1 MLFFLFKTGTILLY
15 KLIIYNIM
23 EKTLMIL
30 NRKETKNNTNSTT
43 DKQSL
48 MLRMVTSYSIFLL
61 VILILFLYLYQST
74 FRNVQQQYDFQQE
87 STMVSNVELFEKDLK
102 IMDIYCRQLLQ
113 NNTFRK
119 LIAFHDPD
127 DKSFMDMGIALAT
140 TLSTDVYPEALLP
153 IEEVY
158 CYLPNTD
165 YILSPNYFI
174 SAERYYSWMKR
185 YANPEYTNW
194 LKALSEESNY
204 YQFLP
209 MDNVAPNFS
218 KNYYMYMVNMD
229 DLYYMDANAVVC
241 FVLEKE
247 ELASL
252 FTTLS
257 SDNFDTDF
265 IVAVNEDNVPFM
277 SLLSNP
283 DFSVDKIMNLHYTN
297 NFSHNHGS
305 LTIGKYTSQLTGY
318 TYYYSF
324 PAFSSASSTITKHVL
339 YITCFVIAFLLG
351 ISLIIRFSRR
361 NVAPI
366 IELGQELNEAV
377 EAQNHLQEVVDS
389 QRPIICN
396 SYVRQLLTGLIASE
410 EEASYI
416 KEYLNLVG
424 EPLYYN
430 CLYIV
435 AYNNAGDSSENA
447 QQIRSS
453 DDFNHVITN
462 ALQNYLGSP
471 LYYFNPADRTYAL
484 LLACTKEDEANLI
497 IKTNETIVQL
507 HNYLLDTYGIWL
519 FAGIGRNTDSLT
531 NVWESYQQAVESISY
546 TSKNYFFFPYEFIKK
561 DSNAFYYPPE
571 LSTKLIHFITTG
583 NTSQVLEL
591 FNLIHQENIE
601 ERSLPI
607 NLLKFLLS
615 DIRNT
620 LLKARFA
627 LPSGI
632 SAEVTAQLDEQ
643 FNEHATFK
651 LCEDIALTLCKL
663 FAVESEDTN
672 LVTAIEKYIEKN
684 FMDPSMGLN
693 KISDE
698 FQISESY
705 FSHMFKEKTGVNFST
720 YLENIRMSE
729 AARMIKETDISLNE
743 LYISVGYNNANTFR
757 RAFKKIYGVTP
768 SSMRENKADK

>member
-1 MLFFLFKTGTILLY
+1 
-15 KLIIYNIM
+15 M

-30 NRKETKNNTNSTT
+30 NTKTTKNNADSTT
-43 DKQSL
+43 EKQSL

-74 FRNVQQQYDFQQE
+74 FKNVETQYNFQEQ
-87 STMVSNVELFEKDLK
+87 STLISNVELFEKDLK
-102 IMDIYCRQLLQ
+102 IMNVYCRQLLQ
-113 NNTFRK
+113 NNNFRK
-119 LIAFHDPD
+119 LLSYHDPQSAD
-127 DKSFMDMGIALAT
+127 FLDMGNALAT

-158 CYLPNTD
+158 CYLPNTE
-165 YILSPNYFI
+165 YILSPTYFI
-174 SAERYYSWMKR
+174 SEDRYYKWMKR
-185 YANPEYTNW
+185 YADAEHDNW
-194 LKALSEESNY
+194 LKALTDSSNY
-204 YQFLP
+204 YHFIP
-209 MDNVAPNFS
+209 MDDIAPNFS
-218 KNYYMYMVNMD
+218 KNYYMYMINMN
-229 DLYYMDANAVVC
+229 DLYYMEADAVVC

-247 ELASL
+247 ELSSL
-252 FTTLS
+252 FSSGSSKESLYNFLIASNEQNESFLKLCGDYDVTFSDVNTLS
-257 SDNFDTDF
+257 
-265 IVAVNEDNVPFM
+265 
-277 SLLSNP
+277 
-283 DFSVDKIMNLHYTN
+283 YTN
-297 NFSHNHGS
+297 GFAHYNLNGQVATVGS
-305 LTIGKYTSQLTGY
+305 YTSELTGY

-324 PAFSSASSTITKHVL
+324 PTFNSSAGVFGKQML
-339 YITCFVIAFLLG
+339 YISCFIIAFLLG
-351 ISLIIRFSRR
+351 IALIVRFSKR

-396 SYVRQLLTGLIASE
+396 TYVRQLLTGLVAST

-416 KEYLNLVG
+416 KEYLNLIG
-424 EPLYYN
+424 ESLCYN
-430 CLYIV
+430 GLYIV
-435 AYNNAGDSSENA
+435 AYNNAGDSGEST
-447 QQIRSS
+447 QPIRSAE
-453 DDFNHVITN
+453 DFNQIIME
-462 ALQNYLGSP
+462 ALQNYFGMP
-471 LYYFNPADRTYAL
+471 LYCFSPSDRTYAL
-484 LLACTKEDEANLI
+484 LLACSKEDEANLI
-497 IKTNETIVQL
+497 IKANETIVQL

-519 FAGIGRNTDSLT
+519 FAGIGKNTDSLT
-531 NVWESYQQAVESISY
+531 NVWESYQQAIESINY

-627 LPSGI
+627 LPSGV
-632 SAEVTAQLDEQ
+632 SAEITSQLDEQ
-643 FNEHATFK
+643 FNQHVTFK

-663 FAVESEDTN
+663 FTVESDDTS

-684 FMDPSMGLN
+684 YMDPSMGLN

-768 SSMRENKADK
+768 SNMRENKN

>member
-1 MLFFLFKTGTILLY
+1 
-15 KLIIYNIM
+15 
-23 EKTLMIL
+23 MIL
-30 NRKETKNNTNSTT
+30 NKKKTPNNTNSTT
-43 DKQSL
+43 DRQSL

-127 DKSFMDMGIALAT
+127 DKGFMDMGIALAT

-185 YANPEYTNW
+185 YADPEYDNW
-194 LKALSEESNY
+194 LKALSDESNY

-218 KNYYMYMVNMD
+218 KNYYMYMVNID
-229 DLYYMDANAVVC
+229 DLYYMDVNAVIC

-265 IVAVNEDNVPFM
+265 IVAANEDNVPFM

-283 DFSVDKIMNLHYTN
+283 DFSVDKIINLHYTN

-324 PAFSSASSTITKHVL
+324 PAFSSTSGTIAKQVL

-447 QQIRSS
+447 QQIRFS

-768 SSMRENKADK
+768 SSMRENKTDK

>member
-1 MLFFLFKTGTILLY
+1 
-15 KLIIYNIM
+15 
-23 EKTLMIL
+23 MIL
-30 NRKETKNNTNSTT
+30 NTKTTKNNADSTT
-43 DKQSL
+43 EKQSL

-74 FRNVQQQYDFQQE
+74 FKNVETQYNFQEQ
-87 STMVSNVELFEKDLK
+87 STLVSNVELFEKDLN
-102 IMDIYCRQLLQ
+102 IMNVYCRQLLQ
-113 NNTFRK
+113 NNNFRK
-119 LIAFHDPD
+119 LLSFHDPQSAD
-127 DKSFMDMGIALAT
+127 FLDMGNALAT
-140 TLSTDVYPEALLP
+140 ILSTDVYPEALLP

-158 CYLPNTD
+158 CYLPNTG
-165 YILSPNYFI
+165 YILSPTYFI
-174 SAERYYSWMKR
+174 SEDRYYKWMKR
-185 YANPEYTNW
+185 YADSEHDNW
-194 LKALSEESNY
+194 LKALTNSSNY
-204 YQFLP
+204 YHFIP
-209 MDNVAPNFS
+209 MDNIAPNFS
-218 KNYYMYMVNMD
+218 KNYYMYMINMN
-229 DLYYMDANAVVC
+229 DLYYMEADAVVC

-247 ELASL
+247 ELSSL
-252 FTTLS
+252 FSSGSSKESLYNFLIASNEQNEPFLELCGGYDVSFSDVNTLS
-257 SDNFDTDF
+257 FTNGF
-265 IVAVNEDNVPFM
+265 AHY
-277 SLLSNP
+277 
-283 DFSVDKIMNLHYTN
+283 NLNGQAATV
-297 NFSHNHGS
+297 GS
-305 LTIGKYTSQLTGY
+305 YTSELTGY

-324 PAFSSASSTITKHVL
+324 PTFNSSAGVFGKQML
-339 YITCFVIAFLLG
+339 YISCFIIAFLLG
-351 ISLIIRFSRR
+351 IALIVRFSKR

-377 EAQNHLQEVVDS
+377 EAQNHLQEVVDN

-396 SYVRQLLTGLIASE
+396 TYVRQLLTGLVAST

-416 KEYLNLVG
+416 KEYLNLIG
-424 EPLYYN
+424 ESLCYN
-430 CLYIV
+430 GLYIV
-435 AYNNAGDSSENA
+435 AYNNAGDSVEST
-447 QQIRSS
+447 QPIRSAE
-453 DDFNHVITN
+453 DFNQIIME
-462 ALQNYLGSP
+462 ALQNYFGMP
-471 LYYFNPADRTYAL
+471 LYCFSPSDHTYAL
-484 LLACTKEDEANLI
+484 LLACSKEDEANLI
-497 IKTNETIVQL
+497 IKANETIVQL

-519 FAGIGRNTDSLT
+519 FAGIGKNTDSLT
-531 NVWESYQQAVESISY
+531 NVWESYQQAIESINY

-627 LPSGI
+627 LPSGV
-632 SAEVTAQLDEQ
+632 SAEITSQLDEQ
-643 FNEHATFK
+643 FNQHVTFK

-663 FAVESEDTN
+663 FTVESDDTS

-684 FMDPSMGLN
+684 YMDPSIGLN

-768 SSMRENKADK
+768 SNMRENKN

>member
-1 MLFFLFKTGTILLY
+1 
-15 KLIIYNIM
+15 
-23 EKTLMIL
+23 MIL
-30 NRKETKNNTNSTT
+30 NRKKTQNNTNSTT
-43 DKQSL
+43 DRQSL

-87 STMVSNVELFEKDLK
+87 STMVSNVELFEKDLR
-102 IMDIYCRQLLQ
+102 IMDVYCRQLLQ
-113 NNTFRK
+113 NTFFRK
-119 LIAFHDPD
+119 LIAFHDSD
-127 DKSFMDMGIALAT
+127 NEDFMDMGNALAT

-158 CYLPNTD
+158 CYLPNTG
-165 YILSPNYFI
+165 YVLSPNYFI

-185 YANPEYTNW
+185 YADTEYDNW
-194 LKALSEESNY
+194 LKALSDESNY

-209 MDNVAPNFS
+209 MDNIAPNFS
-218 KNYYMYMVNMD
+218 KNYYMYIVNID

-247 ELASL
+247 ELSSL

-265 IVAVNEDNVPFM
+265 IVAVNEDNAPFM

-283 DFSVDKIMNLHYTN
+283 DFSMDRILNLHYTD
-297 NFSHNHGS
+297 NFSHVRGA
-305 LTIGKYTSQLTGY
+305 LTIGRYTSQLTGY

-324 PAFSSASSTITKHVL
+324 PAFSSTSGTITKQVL
-339 YITCFVIAFLLG
+339 YIICFVIAFLLG

-377 EAQNHLQEVVDS
+377 EAQNHLLEAVNS
-389 QRPIICN
+389 QRPIICK
-396 SYVRQLLTGLIASE
+396 SYVRKLLTGLTSSE

-416 KEYLNLVG
+416 KEYLNLIG
-424 EPLYYN
+424 DPLYYN

-435 AYNNAGDSSENA
+435 AYNNAGDSGENT

-453 DDFNHVITN
+453 DDFNQVITN
-462 ALQNYLGSP
+462 ALQNFLGSP
-471 LYYFNPADRTYAL
+471 LYYFNPDSRTYAL
-484 LLACTKEDEANLI
+484 LLACTKEDESNLI

-627 LPSGI
+627 LPNGI
-632 SAEVTAQLDEQ
+632 SADVTSNLDKQ

>member
-1 MLFFLFKTGTILLY
+1 
-15 KLIIYNIM
+15 M

-30 NRKETKNNTNSTT
+30 NTKTTKNNADSTT
-43 DKQSL
+43 EKQSL

-74 FRNVQQQYDFQQE
+74 FKNVETQYNFQEQ
-87 STMVSNVELFEKDLK
+87 STLISNVELFEKDLK
-102 IMDIYCRQLLQ
+102 IMNVYCRQLLQ
-113 NNTFRK
+113 HNNFRK
-119 LIAFHDPD
+119 LLSYHDPQSAD
-127 DKSFMDMGIALAT
+127 FLDMGNALAT

-158 CYLPNTD
+158 CYLPNTE
-165 YILSPNYFI
+165 YILSPTYFI
-174 SAERYYSWMKR
+174 SEDRYYKWMKR
-185 YANPEYTNW
+185 YADAEHDNW
-194 LKALSEESNY
+194 LKALTDSSNY
-204 YQFLP
+204 YHFIP
-209 MDNVAPNFS
+209 MDDIAPNFS
-218 KNYYMYMVNMD
+218 KNYYMYMINMN
-229 DLYYMDANAVVC
+229 DLYYMEADAVVC

-247 ELASL
+247 ELSSL
-252 FTTLS
+252 FSSGSSKESLYNFLIASNEQNEPFLELCGGYDVSFSDVNTLS
-257 SDNFDTDF
+257 
-265 IVAVNEDNVPFM
+265 
-277 SLLSNP
+277 
-283 DFSVDKIMNLHYTN
+283 YTN
-297 NFSHNHGS
+297 GFAHYNLNGQAATVGS
-305 LTIGKYTSQLTGY
+305 YTSELTGY

-324 PAFSSASSTITKHVL
+324 PTFNSSAGVFGKQML
-339 YITCFVIAFLLG
+339 YISCFIIAFLLG
-351 ISLIIRFSRR
+351 IALIVRFSKR

-396 SYVRQLLTGLIASE
+396 TYVRQLLTGLVAST

-416 KEYLNLVG
+416 KEYLNLIG
-424 EPLYYN
+424 ESLCYN
-430 CLYIV
+430 GLYIV
-435 AYNNAGDSSENA
+435 AYNNAGDSGEST
-447 QQIRSS
+447 QPIRSAE
-453 DDFNHVITN
+453 DFNQIIME
-462 ALQNYLGSP
+462 ALQNYFGMP
-471 LYYFNPADRTYAL
+471 LYCFSPSDRTYAL
-484 LLACTKEDEANLI
+484 LLACSKEDEANLI
-497 IKTNETIVQL
+497 IKANETIVQL

-519 FAGIGRNTDSLT
+519 FAGIGKNTDSLT
-531 NVWESYQQAVESISY
+531 NVWESYQQAIESINY

-627 LPSGI
+627 LPSGV
-632 SAEVTAQLDEQ
+632 SAEITSQLDEQ
-643 FNEHATFK
+643 FNQHVTFK

-663 FAVESEDTN
+663 FTVESDDTS

-684 FMDPSMGLN
+684 YMDPSMGLN

-768 SSMRENKADK
+768 SNMRENKN

>member
-1 MLFFLFKTGTILLY
+1 
-15 KLIIYNIM
+15 M

-30 NRKETKNNTNSTT
+30 NTKTTKNNADSTT
-43 DKQSL
+43 EKQSL

-74 FRNVQQQYDFQQE
+74 FKNVETQYNFQEQ
-87 STMVSNVELFEKDLK
+87 STLVSNVELFEKDLK
-102 IMDIYCRQLLQ
+102 IMNVYCRQLLQ
-113 NNTFRK
+113 NNNFRK
-119 LIAFHDPD
+119 LLSYHDPQSAD
-127 DKSFMDMGIALAT
+127 FLDMGNALAT

-158 CYLPNTD
+158 CYLPNTE
-165 YILSPNYFI
+165 YILSPTYFI
-174 SAERYYSWMKR
+174 SEDRYYKWMKR
-185 YANPEYTNW
+185 YADAEHDNW
-194 LKALSEESNY
+194 LKALTDSSNY
-204 YQFLP
+204 YHFIP
-209 MDNVAPNFS
+209 MDDIAPNFS
-218 KNYYMYMVNMD
+218 KNYYMYMINMN
-229 DLYYMDANAVVC
+229 DLYYMEADAVVC

-247 ELASL
+247 ELSSL
-252 FTTLS
+252 FSSGSSKESLYNFLIASNEQNEPFLELCGGYDVSFSDVNTLS
-257 SDNFDTDF
+257 FTNGF
-265 IVAVNEDNVPFM
+265 AHY
-277 SLLSNP
+277 
-283 DFSVDKIMNLHYTN
+283 NLNGQAATV
-297 NFSHNHGS
+297 GS
-305 LTIGKYTSQLTGY
+305 YTSELTGY

-324 PAFSSASSTITKHVL
+324 PTFNSSAGVFGKQML
-339 YITCFVIAFLLG
+339 YISCFIIAFLLG
-351 ISLIIRFSRR
+351 IALIVWFSKR

-377 EAQNHLQEVVDS
+377 EAQNHLQEVVDN

-396 SYVRQLLTGLIASE
+396 TYVRQLLTGLVAST

-416 KEYLNLVG
+416 KEYLNLIG
-424 EPLYYN
+424 ESLCYN
-430 CLYIV
+430 GLYIV
-435 AYNNAGDSSENA
+435 AYNNAGDSGEST
-447 QQIRSS
+447 QPIRSAE
-453 DDFNHVITN
+453 DFNQIIMES
-462 ALQNYLGSP
+462 LQNYFGMP
-471 LYYFNPADRTYAL
+471 LYCFSPSDHTYAL
-484 LLACTKEDEANLI
+484 LLACSKEDEANLI
-497 IKTNETIVQL
+497 IKANETIVQL

-519 FAGIGRNTDSLT
+519 FAGIGKNTDSLT
-531 NVWESYQQAVESISY
+531 NVWESYQQAIESINY

-627 LPSGI
+627 LPSGV
-632 SAEVTAQLDEQ
+632 SAEITSQLDEQ
-643 FNEHATFK
+643 FNQHVTFK

-663 FAVESEDTN
+663 FTVESDDTS

-684 FMDPSMGLN
+684 YMDPSIGLN

-768 SSMRENKADK
+768 SNMRENKN

>member
-1 MLFFLFKTGTILLY
+1 
-15 KLIIYNIM
+15 
-23 EKTLMIL
+23 MIL
-30 NRKETKNNTNSTT
+30 NRKKTQNNTNSTT
-43 DKQSL
+43 DRQSL

-74 FRNVQQQYDFQQE
+74 FRNVQQQYDFQQQ
-87 STMVSNVELFEKDLK
+87 STMVSNVELFEKDLR
-102 IMDIYCRQLLQ
+102 IMDVYCRQLLQ
-113 NNTFRK
+113 NTFFRK
-119 LIAFHDPD
+119 LIAFHDSD
-127 DKSFMDMGIALAT
+127 NEDFMDMGNALAT

-158 CYLPNTD
+158 CYLPNTG
-165 YILSPNYFI
+165 YVLSPNYFI

-185 YANPEYTNW
+185 YANSEYENW
-194 LKALSEESNY
+194 LKALSDESNY

-209 MDNVAPNFS
+209 MDNIAPNFS
-218 KNYYMYMVNMD
+218 KNYYMYIVNID

-247 ELASL
+247 ELSSL

-265 IVAVNEDNVPFM
+265 IVAVNEDNAPFM

-283 DFSVDKIMNLHYTN
+283 DFSMDRILNLHYTD
-297 NFSHNHGS
+297 NFSHVRGA
-305 LTIGKYTSQLTGY
+305 LTIGRYTSQLTGY

-324 PAFSSASSTITKHVL
+324 PAFSSTSGAITKQVL
-339 YITCFVIAFLLG
+339 YIMCFVIAFLLG

-377 EAQNHLQEVVDS
+377 EAQNHLLEAVNS
-389 QRPIICN
+389 QRPIICK
-396 SYVRQLLTGLIASE
+396 SYVRKLLTGLTSSE

-416 KEYLNLVG
+416 KEYLNLIG
-424 EPLYYN
+424 DPLYYN

-435 AYNNAGDSSENA
+435 AYNNAGDSGENT

-453 DDFNHVITN
+453 DDFNQVITN
-462 ALQNYLGSP
+462 ALQNFLGSP
-471 LYYFNPADRTYAL
+471 LYYFNPDSRTYAL
-484 LLACTKEDEANLI
+484 LLACTKEDESNLI

-591 FNLIHQENIE
+591 FNLLHQENIE

-627 LPSGI
+627 LPNGI
-632 SAEVTAQLDEQ
+632 SADVTSNLDKQ

-672 LVTAIEKYIEKN
+672 LITAIEKYIEKN

>member
-1 MLFFLFKTGTILLY
+1 
-15 KLIIYNIM
+15 
-23 EKTLMIL
+23 MIL
-30 NRKETKNNTNSTT
+30 NRKKTQNNTNSTT
-43 DKQSL
+43 ERQSL

-87 STMVSNVELFEKDLK
+87 STMVSNVELFEKDLR
-102 IMDIYCRQLLQ
+102 IMDVYCRQLLQ
-113 NNTFRK
+113 NTFFRK
-119 LIAFHDPD
+119 LIAFHDSD
-127 DKSFMDMGIALAT
+127 NEDFMDMGNALAT

-158 CYLPNTD
+158 CYLPNTG
-165 YILSPNYFI
+165 YVLSPNYFI

-185 YANPEYTNW
+185 YADTEYDNW
-194 LKALSEESNY
+194 LKALSDESNY

-209 MDNVAPNFS
+209 MDIIAPNFS
-218 KNYYMYMVNMD
+218 KNYYMYIVNID

-247 ELASL
+247 ELSSL

-265 IVAVNEDNVPFM
+265 IVAVNEDNAPFM

-283 DFSVDKIMNLHYTN
+283 DFSMDRILNLHYTD
-297 NFSHNHGS
+297 NFSHVRGA
-305 LTIGKYTSQLTGY
+305 LTIGRYTSQLTGY

-324 PAFSSASSTITKHVL
+324 PAFSSTSGTITKQVL
-339 YITCFVIAFLLG
+339 YIICFVIAFLLG

-377 EAQNHLQEVVDS
+377 EAQNHLLEAVNS
-389 QRPIICN
+389 QRPIICK
-396 SYVRQLLTGLIASE
+396 SYVRKLLTGLTSSE

-416 KEYLNLVG
+416 KEYLNLIG
-424 EPLYYN
+424 DPLYYN

-435 AYNNAGDSSENA
+435 AYNNAGDSGENT

-453 DDFNHVITN
+453 DDFNQVITN
-462 ALQNYLGSP
+462 ALQNFLGSP
-471 LYYFNPADRTYAL
+471 LYYFNPDSRTYAL
-484 LLACTKEDEANLI
+484 LLACTKEDESNLI

-627 LPSGI
+627 LPNGI
-632 SAEVTAQLDEQ
+632 SADVTSNLDKQ

>member
-1 MLFFLFKTGTILLY
+1 
-15 KLIIYNIM
+15 M

-185 YANPEYTNW
+185 YADTEYDNW
-194 LKALSEESNY
+194 LKALSDESNY

-324 PAFSSASSTITKHVL
+324 PAFSSTSSTITKQVL

>member
-1 MLFFLFKTGTILLY
+1 
-15 KLIIYNIM
+15 
-23 EKTLMIL
+23 MIL
-30 NRKETKNNTNSTT
+30 NTKTTKNNADSTT
-43 DKQSL
+43 EKQSL

-74 FRNVQQQYDFQQE
+74 FKNVETQYNFQEQ
-87 STMVSNVELFEKDLK
+87 STLISNVELFEKDLK
-102 IMDIYCRQLLQ
+102 IMNVYCRQLLQ
-113 NNTFRK
+113 NNNFRK
-119 LIAFHDPD
+119 LLSYHDPQSAD
-127 DKSFMDMGIALAT
+127 FLDMGNALAT

-158 CYLPNTD
+158 CYLPNTE
-165 YILSPNYFI
+165 YILSPTYFI
-174 SAERYYSWMKR
+174 SEDRYYKWMKR
-185 YANPEYTNW
+185 YADAEHDNW
-194 LKALSEESNY
+194 LKALTDSSNY
-204 YQFLP
+204 YHFIP
-209 MDNVAPNFS
+209 MDDIAPNFS
-218 KNYYMYMVNMD
+218 KNYYMYMINMN
-229 DLYYMDANAVVC
+229 DLYYMEADAVVC
-241 FVLEKE
+241 FILEKE
-247 ELASL
+247 ELSSL
-252 FTTLS
+252 FSSGSSKESLYHFLIASNEQNEAFLELCGDYDISFADVSALS
-257 SDNFDTDF
+257 
-265 IVAVNEDNVPFM
+265 
-277 SLLSNP
+277 
-283 DFSVDKIMNLHYTN
+283 YTN
-297 NFSHNHGS
+297 GFARYTLDGASV
-305 LTIGKYTSQLTGY
+305 TIGRYTSELTGY

-324 PAFSSASSTITKHVL
+324 PTFNSFSGVFGKQVL
-339 YITCFVIAFLLG
+339 YIACFAMAFLLG
-351 ISLIIRFSRR
+351 IALIIRFSRR

-396 SYVRQLLTGLIASE
+396 TYVRQLLTGLVASE

-416 KEYLNLVG
+416 KKYLNLVG
-424 EPLYYN
+424 ESLCYN
-430 CLYIV
+430 GLYIV
-435 AYNNAGDSSENA
+435 AYNNAGESGESP
-447 QQIRSS
+447 QPIRSTE
-453 DDFNHVITN
+453 DFNQIIME
-462 ALQNYLGSP
+462 ALQNYFGMP
-471 LYYFNPADRTYAL
+471 LYCFNPGDRTYAL
-484 LLACTKEDEANLI
+484 LLACSKEDEANLI
-497 IKTNETIVQL
+497 IKANETIVQL

-519 FAGIGRNTDSLT
+519 FAGIGKNTDSLT
-531 NVWESYQQAVESISY
+531 NVWESYQQAIESINY

-627 LPSGI
+627 LPGGI
-632 SAEVTAQLDEQ
+632 SAEVTSQLDEQ
-643 FNEHATFK
+643 FNQHVTFK

-663 FAVESEDTN
+663 FTVESDDTS

-684 FMDPSMGLN
+684 YMDPSMGLN

-768 SSMRENKADK
+768 SNMRENKN

>member
-1 MLFFLFKTGTILLY
+1 
-15 KLIIYNIM
+15 
-23 EKTLMIL
+23 MIL

-119 LIAFHDPD
+119 LIDFHDPD
-127 DKSFMDMGIALAT
+127 DKGFMDMGIALAT

-265 IVAVNEDNVPFM
+265 IVAVNENNVPFM

-324 PAFSSASSTITKHVL
+324 PAFSSTSSMITKQVL

-447 QQIRSS
+447 QQIRFS

>member
-1 MLFFLFKTGTILLY
+1 
-15 KLIIYNIM
+15 M

-30 NRKETKNNTNSTT
+30 NTKTTKNNADSTT
-43 DKQSL
+43 EKQSL

-74 FRNVQQQYDFQQE
+74 FKNVETQYNFQEQ
-87 STMVSNVELFEKDLK
+87 STLISNVELFEKDLK
-102 IMDIYCRQLLQ
+102 IMNVYCRQLLQ
-113 NNTFRK
+113 NNNFRK
-119 LIAFHDPD
+119 LLSYHDPQSAD
-127 DKSFMDMGIALAT
+127 FLDMGNALAT

-158 CYLPNTD
+158 CYLPNTE
-165 YILSPNYFI
+165 YILSPTYFI
-174 SAERYYSWMKR
+174 SEDRYYKWMKR
-185 YANPEYTNW
+185 YADAEHDNW
-194 LKALSEESNY
+194 LKALTDSSNY
-204 YQFLP
+204 YHFIP
-209 MDNVAPNFS
+209 MDDIAPNFS
-218 KNYYMYMVNMD
+218 KNYYMYMINMN
-229 DLYYMDANAVVC
+229 DLYYMEADAVVC

-247 ELASL
+247 ELSSL
-252 FTTLS
+252 FSSGSSKESLYNFLIASNEQNEPFLELCGDYDVTFSDVNTLS
-257 SDNFDTDF
+257 
-265 IVAVNEDNVPFM
+265 
-277 SLLSNP
+277 
-283 DFSVDKIMNLHYTN
+283 YTN
-297 NFSHNHGS
+297 GFAHYNLNGQAATVGS
-305 LTIGKYTSQLTGY
+305 YTSELTGY

-324 PAFSSASSTITKHVL
+324 PTFNSSAGVFGKQML
-339 YITCFVIAFLLG
+339 YISCFIIAFLLG
-351 ISLIIRFSRR
+351 IALIVRFSKR

-396 SYVRQLLTGLIASE
+396 TYVRQLLTGLVAST

-416 KEYLNLVG
+416 KEYLNLIG
-424 EPLYYN
+424 ESLCYN
-430 CLYIV
+430 GLYIV
-435 AYNNAGDSSENA
+435 AYNNAGDSGEST
-447 QQIRSS
+447 QPIRSAE
-453 DDFNHVITN
+453 DFNQIIME
-462 ALQNYLGSP
+462 ALQNYFGMP
-471 LYYFNPADRTYAL
+471 LYCFSPSDRTYAL
-484 LLACTKEDEANLI
+484 LLACSKEDEANLI
-497 IKTNETIVQL
+497 IKANETIVQL

-519 FAGIGRNTDSLT
+519 FAGIGKNTDSLT
-531 NVWESYQQAVESISY
+531 NVWESYQQAIESINY

-627 LPSGI
+627 LPSGV
-632 SAEVTAQLDEQ
+632 SAEITSQLDEQ
-643 FNEHATFK
+643 FNQHVTFK
-651 LCEDIALTLCKL
+651 LCEDIALTLCK
-663 FAVESEDTN
+663 FFTVESDDTS

-684 FMDPSMGLN
+684 YMDPSMGLN

-768 SSMRENKADK
+768 SNMRENKN

>member
-1 MLFFLFKTGTILLY
+1 
-15 KLIIYNIM
+15 
-23 EKTLMIL
+23 MIL
-30 NRKETKNNTNSTT
+30 NTKTTKNNADSTT
-43 DKQSL
+43 EKQSL

-74 FRNVQQQYDFQQE
+74 FKNVETQYNFQEQ
-87 STMVSNVELFEKDLK
+87 STLISNVELFEKDLK
-102 IMDIYCRQLLQ
+102 IMNVYCRQLLQ
-113 NNTFRK
+113 NNNFRK
-119 LIAFHDPD
+119 LLSYHDPQSAD
-127 DKSFMDMGIALAT
+127 FLDMGNALAT

-158 CYLPNTD
+158 CYLPNTE
-165 YILSPNYFI
+165 YILSPTYFI
-174 SAERYYSWMKR
+174 SEDRYYKWMKR
-185 YANPEYTNW
+185 YADAEHDNW
-194 LKALSEESNY
+194 LKALTDSSNY
-204 YQFLP
+204 YHFIP
-209 MDNVAPNFS
+209 MDDIAPNFS
-218 KNYYMYMVNMD
+218 KNYYMYMINMN
-229 DLYYMDANAVVC
+229 DLYYMEADAVVC

-247 ELASL
+247 ELSSL
-252 FTTLS
+252 FSSGSSKESLYNFLIASNEQNESFLKLCGDYDVTFSDVNTLS
-257 SDNFDTDF
+257 
-265 IVAVNEDNVPFM
+265 
-277 SLLSNP
+277 
-283 DFSVDKIMNLHYTN
+283 YTN
-297 NFSHNHGS
+297 GFAHYNLNGQAATVGS
-305 LTIGKYTSQLTGY
+305 YTSELTGY

-324 PAFSSASSTITKHVL
+324 PTFNSSAGVFGKQML
-339 YITCFVIAFLLG
+339 YISCFIIAFLLG
-351 ISLIIRFSRR
+351 IALIVRFSKR

-396 SYVRQLLTGLIASE
+396 TYVRQLLTGLVAST

-416 KEYLNLVG
+416 KEYLNLIG
-424 EPLYYN
+424 ESLCYN
-430 CLYIV
+430 GLYIV
-435 AYNNAGDSSENA
+435 AYNNAGDSGEST
-447 QQIRSS
+447 QPIRSAE
-453 DDFNHVITN
+453 DFNQIIME
-462 ALQNYLGSP
+462 ALQNYFGMP
-471 LYYFNPADRTYAL
+471 LYCFSPSDRTYAL
-484 LLACTKEDEANLI
+484 LLACSKEDEANLI
-497 IKTNETIVQL
+497 IKANETIVQL

-519 FAGIGRNTDSLT
+519 FAGIGKNTDSLT
-531 NVWESYQQAVESISY
+531 NVWESYQQAIESINY

-627 LPSGI
+627 LPSGV
-632 SAEVTAQLDEQ
+632 SAEITSQLDEQ
-643 FNEHATFK
+643 FNQHVTFK

-663 FAVESEDTN
+663 FTVESDDTS

-684 FMDPSMGLN
+684 YMDPSMGLN

-768 SSMRENKADK
+768 SNMRENKN

>member
-1 MLFFLFKTGTILLY
+1 
-15 KLIIYNIM
+15 
-23 EKTLMIL
+23 MIL
-30 NRKETKNNTNSTT
+30 NRKKTQNNTNSTT
-43 DKQSL
+43 DRQSL

-74 FRNVQQQYDFQQE
+74 FRNVQQQYDFQQQ
-87 STMVSNVELFEKDLK
+87 STMVSNVELFEKDLR
-102 IMDIYCRQLLQ
+102 IMDVYCRQLLQ
-113 NNTFRK
+113 NTFFRK
-119 LIAFHDPD
+119 LIAFHDSD
-127 DKSFMDMGIALAT
+127 NEDFMDMGNALAT

-158 CYLPNTD
+158 CYLPNTG
-165 YILSPNYFI
+165 YVLSPNYFI

-185 YANPEYTNW
+185 YANSEYENW
-194 LKALSEESNY
+194 LKALSDESNY

-209 MDNVAPNFS
+209 MDNIAPNFS
-218 KNYYMYMVNMD
+218 KNYYMYIVNID

-247 ELASL
+247 ELSSL

-265 IVAVNEDNVPFM
+265 IVAVNEDNAPFM

-283 DFSVDKIMNLHYTN
+283 DFSMDRILNLHYTD
-297 NFSHNHGS
+297 NFSHVRGA
-305 LTIGKYTSQLTGY
+305 LTIGRYTSQLTGY

-324 PAFSSASSTITKHVL
+324 PAFSSTSGAITKQVL
-339 YITCFVIAFLLG
+339 YIMCFVIAFLLG

-377 EAQNHLQEVVDS
+377 EAQNHLLEAVNS
-389 QRPIICN
+389 QRPIICK
-396 SYVRQLLTGLIASE
+396 SYVRKLLTGLTSSE

-416 KEYLNLVG
+416 KEYLNLIG
-424 EPLYYN
+424 DPLYYN

-435 AYNNAGDSSENA
+435 AYNNAGDSGENT

-453 DDFNHVITN
+453 DDFNQVITN
-462 ALQNYLGSP
+462 ALQNFLGSP
-471 LYYFNPADRTYAL
+471 LYYFNPDSRTYAL
-484 LLACTKEDEANLI
+484 LLACTKEDESNLI

-591 FNLIHQENIE
+591 FNLLHQENIE

-627 LPSGI
+627 LPNGI
-632 SAEVTAQLDEQ
+632 SADVTSNLDKQ
-643 FNEHATFK
+643 FNEHTTFK

-672 LVTAIEKYIEKN
+672 LITAIEKYIEKN

>member
-1 MLFFLFKTGTILLY
+1 
-15 KLIIYNIM
+15 
-23 EKTLMIL
+23 MIL
-30 NRKETKNNTNSTT
+30 NKKKTPNNTNSTA

-119 LIAFHDPD
+119 LIDFHDPD
-127 DKSFMDMGIALAT
+127 DKGFMDMGIALAT

>member
-1 MLFFLFKTGTILLY
+1 
-15 KLIIYNIM
+15 
-23 EKTLMIL
+23 MIL

-119 LIAFHDPD
+119 LIDFHDPD
-127 DKSFMDMGIALAT
+127 DKGFMDMGIALAT

>member
-1 MLFFLFKTGTILLY
+1 
-15 KLIIYNIM
+15 
-23 EKTLMIL
+23 MIL
-30 NRKETKNNTNSTT
+30 NRKKTQNNTNSTT
-43 DKQSL
+43 DRQSL

-74 FRNVQQQYDFQQE
+74 FRNVQQQYDFQQQ
-87 STMVSNVELFEKDLK
+87 STMVSNVELFEKDLR
-102 IMDIYCRQLLQ
+102 IMDVYCRQLLQ
-113 NNTFRK
+113 NTFFRK
-119 LIAFHDPD
+119 LIAFHDSD
-127 DKSFMDMGIALAT
+127 NEDFMDMGNALAT

-158 CYLPNTD
+158 CYLPNTG
-165 YILSPNYFI
+165 YVLSPNYFI

-185 YANPEYTNW
+185 YANSEYENW
-194 LKALSEESNY
+194 LKALSDESNY

-209 MDNVAPNFS
+209 MDNIAPNFS
-218 KNYYMYMVNMD
+218 KNYYMYIVNID

-247 ELASL
+247 ELSSL

-265 IVAVNEDNVPFM
+265 IVAVNEDNAPFM

-283 DFSVDKIMNLHYTN
+283 DFSMDRILNLHYTD
-297 NFSHNHGS
+297 NFSHVRGA
-305 LTIGKYTSQLTGY
+305 LTIGRYTSQLTGY

-324 PAFSSASSTITKHVL
+324 PAFSSTSGTITKQVL
-339 YITCFVIAFLLG
+339 YIMCFVIAFLLG

-377 EAQNHLQEVVDS
+377 EAQNHLLEAVNS
-389 QRPIICN
+389 QRPIICK
-396 SYVRQLLTGLIASE
+396 SYVRKLLTGLTSSE

-416 KEYLNLVG
+416 KEYLNLIG
-424 EPLYYN
+424 DPLYYN

-435 AYNNAGDSSENA
+435 AYNNAGDSGENT

-453 DDFNHVITN
+453 DDFNQVITN
-462 ALQNYLGSP
+462 ALQNFLGSP
-471 LYYFNPADRTYAL
+471 LYYFNPDSRTYAL
-484 LLACTKEDEANLI
+484 LLACTKEDESNLI

-627 LPSGI
+627 LPNGI
-632 SAEVTAQLDEQ
+632 SADVTSNLDKQ

-672 LVTAIEKYIEKN
+672 LITAIEKYIEKN

>member
-1 MLFFLFKTGTILLY
+1 
-15 KLIIYNIM
+15 
-23 EKTLMIL
+23 MIL
-30 NRKETKNNTNSTT
+30 NTKTTKNNADSTT
-43 DKQSL
+43 EKQSL

-74 FRNVQQQYDFQQE
+74 FKNVETQYNFQEQ
-87 STMVSNVELFEKDLK
+87 STLISNVELFEKDLK
-102 IMDIYCRQLLQ
+102 IMNVYCRQLLQ
-113 NNTFRK
+113 NNNFRK
-119 LIAFHDPD
+119 LLSYHDPQSAD
-127 DKSFMDMGIALAT
+127 FLDMGNALAT

-158 CYLPNTD
+158 CYLPNTE
-165 YILSPNYFI
+165 YILSPTYFI
-174 SAERYYSWMKR
+174 SEDRYYKWMKR
-185 YANPEYTNW
+185 YADAEHDNW
-194 LKALSEESNY
+194 LKALTDSSNY
-204 YQFLP
+204 YHFIP
-209 MDNVAPNFS
+209 MDDIAPNFS
-218 KNYYMYMVNMD
+218 KNYYMYMINMN
-229 DLYYMDANAVVC
+229 DLYYMEADAVVC

-247 ELASL
+247 ELSSL
-252 FTTLS
+252 FSSGSSKESLYNFLIASNEQNEPFLELCGGYDVSFSDVNTLS
-257 SDNFDTDF
+257 
-265 IVAVNEDNVPFM
+265 
-277 SLLSNP
+277 
-283 DFSVDKIMNLHYTN
+283 YTN
-297 NFSHNHGS
+297 GFAHYNLNGQAATVGS
-305 LTIGKYTSQLTGY
+305 YTSELTGY

-324 PAFSSASSTITKHVL
+324 PTFNSSAGVFGKQML
-339 YITCFVIAFLLG
+339 YISCFIIAFLLG
-351 ISLIIRFSRR
+351 IALIVRFSKR

-396 SYVRQLLTGLIASE
+396 TYVRQLLTGLVAST

-416 KEYLNLVG
+416 KEYLNLIG
-424 EPLYYN
+424 ESLCYN
-430 CLYIV
+430 GLYIV
-435 AYNNAGDSSENA
+435 AYNNAGDSGEST
-447 QQIRSS
+447 QPIRSAE
-453 DDFNHVITN
+453 DFNQIIME
-462 ALQNYLGSP
+462 ALQNYFGMP
-471 LYYFNPADRTYAL
+471 LYCFSPSDRTYAL
-484 LLACTKEDEANLI
+484 LLACSKEDEANLI
-497 IKTNETIVQL
+497 IKANETIVQL

-519 FAGIGRNTDSLT
+519 FAGIGKNTDSLT
-531 NVWESYQQAVESISY
+531 NVWESYQQAIESINY

-627 LPSGI
+627 LPSGV
-632 SAEVTAQLDEQ
+632 SAEITSQLDEQ
-643 FNEHATFK
+643 FNQHVTFK
-651 LCEDIALTLCKL
+651 LCEDIALTLCK
-663 FAVESEDTN
+663 FFTVESDDTS

-684 FMDPSMGLN
+684 YMDPSMGLN

-768 SSMRENKADK
+768 SNMRENKN

>member
-1 MLFFLFKTGTILLY
+1 
-15 KLIIYNIM
+15 
-23 EKTLMIL
+23 MIL
-30 NRKETKNNTNSTT
+30 NTKTTKNNADSTT
-43 DKQSL
+43 EKQSL

-74 FRNVQQQYDFQQE
+74 FKNVETQYNFQEQ
-87 STMVSNVELFEKDLK
+87 STLISNVELFEKDLK
-102 IMDIYCRQLLQ
+102 IMNVYCRQLLQ
-113 NNTFRK
+113 NNNFRK
-119 LIAFHDPD
+119 LLSYHDPQSAD
-127 DKSFMDMGIALAT
+127 FLDMGNALAT

-158 CYLPNTD
+158 CYLPNTE
-165 YILSPNYFI
+165 YILSPTYFI
-174 SAERYYSWMKR
+174 SEDRYYKWMKR
-185 YANPEYTNW
+185 YADAEHDNW
-194 LKALSEESNY
+194 LKALTDSSNY
-204 YQFLP
+204 YHFIP
-209 MDNVAPNFS
+209 MDDIAPNFS
-218 KNYYMYMVNMD
+218 KNYYMYMINMN
-229 DLYYMDANAVVC
+229 DLYYMEADAVVC

-247 ELASL
+247 ELSSL
-252 FTTLS
+252 FSSGSSKESLYNFLIASNEQNESFLELCGGYDVSFSDVNTLS
-257 SDNFDTDF
+257 
-265 IVAVNEDNVPFM
+265 
-277 SLLSNP
+277 
-283 DFSVDKIMNLHYTN
+283 YTN
-297 NFSHNHGS
+297 GFAHYNLNGQAATVGS
-305 LTIGKYTSQLTGY
+305 YTSELTGY

-324 PAFSSASSTITKHVL
+324 PTFNSSAGVFGKQML
-339 YITCFVIAFLLG
+339 YISCFIIAFLLG
-351 ISLIIRFSRR
+351 IALIVRFSKR

-396 SYVRQLLTGLIASE
+396 TYVRQLLTGLVAST

-416 KEYLNLVG
+416 KEYLNLIG
-424 EPLYYN
+424 ESLCYN
-430 CLYIV
+430 GLYIV
-435 AYNNAGDSSENA
+435 AYNNAGDSGEST
-447 QQIRSS
+447 QPIRSAE
-453 DDFNHVITN
+453 DFNQIIME
-462 ALQNYLGSP
+462 ALQNYFGMP
-471 LYYFNPADRTYAL
+471 LYCFSPSDRTYAL
-484 LLACTKEDEANLI
+484 LLACSKEDEANLI
-497 IKTNETIVQL
+497 IKANETIVQL

-519 FAGIGRNTDSLT
+519 FAGIGKNTDSLT
-531 NVWESYQQAVESISY
+531 NVWESYQQAIESINY

-627 LPSGI
+627 LPSGV
-632 SAEVTAQLDEQ
+632 SAEITSQLDEQ
-643 FNEHATFK
+643 FNQHVTFK

-663 FAVESEDTN
+663 FTVESDDTS

-684 FMDPSMGLN
+684 YMDPSMGLN

-768 SSMRENKADK
+768 SNMRENKN

>member
-1 MLFFLFKTGTILLY
+1 
-15 KLIIYNIM
+15 
-23 EKTLMIL
+23 MIL
-30 NRKETKNNTNSTT
+30 NRKKTQNNTNSTT
-43 DKQSL
+43 ERQSL

-87 STMVSNVELFEKDLK
+87 STMVSNVELFEKDLR
-102 IMDIYCRQLLQ
+102 IMDVYCRQLLQ
-113 NNTFRK
+113 NTFFRK
-119 LIAFHDPD
+119 LIAFHDSD
-127 DKSFMDMGIALAT
+127 NEDFMDMGNALAT

-158 CYLPNTD
+158 CYLPNTG
-165 YILSPNYFI
+165 YVLSPNYFI

-185 YANPEYTNW
+185 YADTEYDNW
-194 LKALSEESNY
+194 LKALSDESNY

-209 MDNVAPNFS
+209 MDNIAPNFS
-218 KNYYMYMVNMD
+218 KNYYMYIVNID

-247 ELASL
+247 ELSSL

-265 IVAVNEDNVPFM
+265 IVAVNEDNAPFM

-283 DFSVDKIMNLHYTN
+283 DFSMDRILNLHYTD
-297 NFSHNHGS
+297 NFSHVRGA
-305 LTIGKYTSQLTGY
+305 LTIGRYTSQLTGY

-324 PAFSSASSTITKHVL
+324 PAFSSTSGTITKQVL
-339 YITCFVIAFLLG
+339 YIICFVIAFLLG

-377 EAQNHLQEVVDS
+377 EAQNHLLEAVNS
-389 QRPIICN
+389 QRPIICK
-396 SYVRQLLTGLIASE
+396 SYVRKLLTGLTSSE

-416 KEYLNLVG
+416 KEYLNLIG
-424 EPLYYN
+424 DPLYYN

-435 AYNNAGDSSENA
+435 AYNNAGDSGENT

-453 DDFNHVITN
+453 DDFNQVITN
-462 ALQNYLGSP
+462 ALQNFLGSP
-471 LYYFNPADRTYAL
+471 LYYFNPDSRTYAL
-484 LLACTKEDEANLI
+484 LLACTKEDESNLI

-620 LLKARFA
+620 LLKARFV
-627 LPSGI
+627 LPNGI
-632 SAEVTAQLDEQ
+632 SADVTSNLDKQ

>member
-1 MLFFLFKTGTILLY
+1 
-15 KLIIYNIM
+15 
-23 EKTLMIL
+23 
-30 NRKETKNNTNSTT
+30 
-43 DKQSL
+43 

-74 FRNVQQQYDFQQE
+74 FKNVETQYNFQEQ
-87 STMVSNVELFEKDLK
+87 STLISNVELFEKDLK
-102 IMDIYCRQLLQ
+102 IMNVYCRQLLQ
-113 NNTFRK
+113 NNNFRK
-119 LIAFHDPD
+119 LLSYHDPQSAD
-127 DKSFMDMGIALAT
+127 FLDMGNALAT

-158 CYLPNTD
+158 CYLPNTE
-165 YILSPNYFI
+165 YILSPTYFI
-174 SAERYYSWMKR
+174 SEDRYYKWMKR
-185 YANPEYTNW
+185 YADAEHDNW
-194 LKALSEESNY
+194 LKALTDSSNY
-204 YQFLP
+204 YHFIP
-209 MDNVAPNFS
+209 MDDIAPNFS
-218 KNYYMYMVNMD
+218 KNYYMYMINMN
-229 DLYYMDANAVVC
+229 DLYYMEADAVVC

-247 ELASL
+247 ELSSL
-252 FTTLS
+252 FSSGSSKESLYNFLIASNEQNEPFLELCGGYDVSFSDVNTLS
-257 SDNFDTDF
+257 
-265 IVAVNEDNVPFM
+265 
-277 SLLSNP
+277 
-283 DFSVDKIMNLHYTN
+283 YTN
-297 NFSHNHGS
+297 GFAHYNLNGQAATVGS
-305 LTIGKYTSQLTGY
+305 YTSELTGY

-324 PAFSSASSTITKHVL
+324 PTFNSSAGVFGKQML
-339 YITCFVIAFLLG
+339 YISCFIIAFLLG
-351 ISLIIRFSRR
+351 IALIVRFSKR

-396 SYVRQLLTGLIASE
+396 TYVRQLLTGLVAST

-416 KEYLNLVG
+416 KEYLNLIG
-424 EPLYYN
+424 ESLCYN
-430 CLYIV
+430 GLYIV
-435 AYNNAGDSSENA
+435 AYNNAGDSGEST
-447 QQIRSS
+447 QPIRSAE
-453 DDFNHVITN
+453 DFNQIIME
-462 ALQNYLGSP
+462 ALQNYFGMP
-471 LYYFNPADRTYAL
+471 LYCFSPSDRTYAL
-484 LLACTKEDEANLI
+484 LLACSKEDEANLI
-497 IKTNETIVQL
+497 IKANETIVQL

-519 FAGIGRNTDSLT
+519 FAGIGKNTDSLT
-531 NVWESYQQAVESISY
+531 NVWESYQQAIESINY

-627 LPSGI
+627 LPSGV
-632 SAEVTAQLDEQ
+632 SAEITSQLDEQ
-643 FNEHATFK
+643 FNQHVTFK

-663 FAVESEDTN
+663 FTVESDDTS

-684 FMDPSMGLN
+684 YMDPSMGLN

-768 SSMRENKADK
+768 SNMRENKN

>member
-1 MLFFLFKTGTILLY
+1 
-15 KLIIYNIM
+15 M

-30 NRKETKNNTNSTT
+30 NTKTTKNNADSTT
-43 DKQSL
+43 EKQSL

-74 FRNVQQQYDFQQE
+74 FKNVETQYNFQEQ
-87 STMVSNVELFEKDLK
+87 STLVSNVELFEKDLK
-102 IMDIYCRQLLQ
+102 IMNVYCRQLLQ
-113 NNTFRK
+113 NNNFRK
-119 LIAFHDPD
+119 LLSYHDPQSAD
-127 DKSFMDMGIALAT
+127 FLDMGNALAT

-158 CYLPNTD
+158 CYLPNTE
-165 YILSPNYFI
+165 YILSPTYFI
-174 SAERYYSWMKR
+174 SEDRYYKWMKR
-185 YANPEYTNW
+185 YADAEHDNW
-194 LKALSEESNY
+194 LKALTDSSNY
-204 YQFLP
+204 YHFIP
-209 MDNVAPNFS
+209 MDDIAPNFS
-218 KNYYMYMVNMD
+218 KNYYMYMINMN
-229 DLYYMDANAVVC
+229 DLYYMEADAVVC

-247 ELASL
+247 ELSSL
-252 FTTLS
+252 FSSGSSKESLYNFLIASNEQNEPFLELCGGYDVSFSDVNTLS
-257 SDNFDTDF
+257 
-265 IVAVNEDNVPFM
+265 
-277 SLLSNP
+277 
-283 DFSVDKIMNLHYTN
+283 YTN
-297 NFSHNHGS
+297 GFAHYNLNGQAATVGS
-305 LTIGKYTSQLTGY
+305 YTSELTGY

-324 PAFSSASSTITKHVL
+324 PTFNSSAGVFGKQML
-339 YITCFVIAFLLG
+339 YISCFIIAFLLG
-351 ISLIIRFSRR
+351 IALIVRFSKR

-396 SYVRQLLTGLIASE
+396 TYVRQLLTGLVAST

-416 KEYLNLVG
+416 KEYLNLIG
-424 EPLYYN
+424 ESLCYN
-430 CLYIV
+430 GLYIV
-435 AYNNAGDSSENA
+435 AYNNAGDSGEST
-447 QQIRSS
+447 QPIRSAE
-453 DDFNHVITN
+453 DFNQIIME
-462 ALQNYLGSP
+462 ALQNYFGMP
-471 LYYFNPADRTYAL
+471 LYCFSPSDRTYAL
-484 LLACTKEDEANLI
+484 LLACSKEDEANLI
-497 IKTNETIVQL
+497 IKANETIVQL

-519 FAGIGRNTDSLT
+519 FAGIGKNTDSLT
-531 NVWESYQQAVESISY
+531 NVWESYQQAIESINY

-627 LPSGI
+627 LPGGI
-632 SAEVTAQLDEQ
+632 SAEVTSQLDEQ
-643 FNEHATFK
+643 FNQHVTFK

-663 FAVESEDTN
+663 FTVESDDTS

-684 FMDPSMGLN
+684 YMDPSMGLN

-768 SSMRENKADK
+768 SNMRENKN

>member
-1 MLFFLFKTGTILLY
+1 
-15 KLIIYNIM
+15 M

-30 NRKETKNNTNSTT
+30 NTKTTKNNADSTT
-43 DKQSL
+43 EKQSL

-74 FRNVQQQYDFQQE
+74 FKNVETQYNFQEQ
-87 STMVSNVELFEKDLK
+87 STLISNVELFEKDLK
-102 IMDIYCRQLLQ
+102 IMNVYCRQLLQ
-113 NNTFRK
+113 NNNFRK
-119 LIAFHDPD
+119 LLSYHDPQSAD
-127 DKSFMDMGIALAT
+127 FLDMGNALAT

-158 CYLPNTD
+158 CYLPNTE
-165 YILSPNYFI
+165 YILSPTYFI
-174 SAERYYSWMKR
+174 SEDRYYKWMKR
-185 YANPEYTNW
+185 YADAEHDNW
-194 LKALSEESNY
+194 LKALTDSSNY
-204 YQFLP
+204 YHFIP
-209 MDNVAPNFS
+209 MDDIAPNFS
-218 KNYYMYMVNMD
+218 KNYYMYMINMN
-229 DLYYMDANAVVC
+229 DLYYMEADAVVC

-247 ELASL
+247 ELSSL
-252 FTTLS
+252 FSSGSSKESLYNFLIASNEQNESFLKLCGDYDVTFSDVNTLS
-257 SDNFDTDF
+257 
-265 IVAVNEDNVPFM
+265 
-277 SLLSNP
+277 
-283 DFSVDKIMNLHYTN
+283 YTN
-297 NFSHNHGS
+297 GFAHYNLNGQAATVGS
-305 LTIGKYTSQLTGY
+305 YTSELTGY

-324 PAFSSASSTITKHVL
+324 PTFNSSAGVFGKQML
-339 YITCFVIAFLLG
+339 YISCFIIAFLLG
-351 ISLIIRFSRR
+351 IALIVRFSKR

-396 SYVRQLLTGLIASE
+396 TYVRQLLTGLVAST

-416 KEYLNLVG
+416 KEYLNLIG
-424 EPLYYN
+424 ESLCYN
-430 CLYIV
+430 GLYIV
-435 AYNNAGDSSENA
+435 AYNNAGDSGEST
-447 QQIRSS
+447 QPIRSAE
-453 DDFNHVITN
+453 DFNQIIME
-462 ALQNYLGSP
+462 ALQNYFGMP
-471 LYYFNPADRTYAL
+471 LYCFSPSDRTYAL
-484 LLACTKEDEANLI
+484 LLACSKEDEANLI
-497 IKTNETIVQL
+497 IKANETIVQL

-519 FAGIGRNTDSLT
+519 FAGIGKNTDSLT
-531 NVWESYQQAVESISY
+531 NVWESYQQAIESINY

-627 LPSGI
+627 LPSGV
-632 SAEVTAQLDEQ
+632 SAEITSQLDEQ
-643 FNEHATFK
+643 FNQHVTFK

-663 FAVESEDTN
+663 FTVESDDTS

-684 FMDPSMGLN
+684 YMDPSMGLN

-768 SSMRENKADK
+768 SNMRENKN

>member
-1 MLFFLFKTGTILLY
+1 
-15 KLIIYNIM
+15 
-23 EKTLMIL
+23 MIL
-30 NRKETKNNTNSTT
+30 NTKTTKNNADSTT
-43 DKQSL
+43 EKQSL

-74 FRNVQQQYDFQQE
+74 FKNVETQYNFQEQ
-87 STMVSNVELFEKDLK
+87 STLVSNVELFEKDLK
-102 IMDIYCRQLLQ
+102 IMNVYCRQLLQ
-113 NNTFRK
+113 NNNFRK
-119 LIAFHDPD
+119 LLSYHDPQSAD
-127 DKSFMDMGIALAT
+127 FLDMGNALAT

-158 CYLPNTD
+158 CYLPNTE
-165 YILSPNYFI
+165 YILSPTYFI
-174 SAERYYSWMKR
+174 SEDRYYKWMKR
-185 YANPEYTNW
+185 YADAEHDNW
-194 LKALSEESNY
+194 LKALTDSSNY
-204 YQFLP
+204 YHFIP
-209 MDNVAPNFS
+209 MDDIAPNFS
-218 KNYYMYMVNMD
+218 KNYYMYMINMN
-229 DLYYMDANAVVC
+229 DLYYMEADAVVC

-247 ELASL
+247 ELSSL
-252 FTTLS
+252 FSSGSSKESLYNFLIASNEQNEPFLELCGGYDVSFSDVNTLS
-257 SDNFDTDF
+257 
-265 IVAVNEDNVPFM
+265 
-277 SLLSNP
+277 
-283 DFSVDKIMNLHYTN
+283 YTN
-297 NFSHNHGS
+297 GFAHYNLNGQAATVGS
-305 LTIGKYTSQLTGY
+305 YTSELTGY

-324 PAFSSASSTITKHVL
+324 PTFNSSAGVFGKQML
-339 YITCFVIAFLLG
+339 YISCFIIAFLLG
-351 ISLIIRFSRR
+351 IALIVRFSKR

-396 SYVRQLLTGLIASE
+396 TYVRQLLTGLVAST

-416 KEYLNLVG
+416 KEYLNLIG
-424 EPLYYN
+424 ESLCYN
-430 CLYIV
+430 GLYIV
-435 AYNNAGDSSENA
+435 AYNNAGKSGESP
-447 QQIRSS
+447 QPIRSTE
-453 DDFNHVITN
+453 DFNQIIME
-462 ALQNYLGSP
+462 ALQNYFGMP
-471 LYYFNPADRTYAL
+471 LYCFNPGDRTYAL
-484 LLACTKEDEANLI
+484 LLACSKEDEANLI
-497 IKTNETIVQL
+497 IKANETIVQL

-519 FAGIGRNTDSLT
+519 FAGIGKNTDSLT
-531 NVWESYQQAVESISY
+531 NVWESYQQAIESINY

-627 LPSGI
+627 LPGGI
-632 SAEVTAQLDEQ
+632 SAEVTSQLDEQ
-643 FNEHATFK
+643 FNQHVTFK

-663 FAVESEDTN
+663 FTVESDDTS

-684 FMDPSMGLN
+684 YMDPSMGLN

-768 SSMRENKADK
+768 SNMRENKH

>member
-1 MLFFLFKTGTILLY
+1 
-15 KLIIYNIM
+15 
-23 EKTLMIL
+23 MIL
-30 NRKETKNNTNSTT
+30 NTKTTKNNADSTT
-43 DKQSL
+43 EKQSL

-74 FRNVQQQYDFQQE
+74 FKNVETQYNFQEQ
-87 STMVSNVELFEKDLK
+87 STLISNVELFEKDLK
-102 IMDIYCRQLLQ
+102 IMNVYCRQLLQ
-113 NNTFRK
+113 NNNFRK
-119 LIAFHDPD
+119 LLSYHDPQSAD
-127 DKSFMDMGIALAT
+127 FLDIGNALAT

-158 CYLPNTD
+158 CYLPNTE
-165 YILSPNYFI
+165 YILSPTYFI
-174 SAERYYSWMKR
+174 SEDRYYKWMKR
-185 YANPEYTNW
+185 YADAEHDNW
-194 LKALSEESNY
+194 LKALTDSSNY
-204 YQFLP
+204 YHFIP
-209 MDNVAPNFS
+209 MDDIAPNFS
-218 KNYYMYMVNMD
+218 KNYYMYMINMN
-229 DLYYMDANAVVC
+229 DLYYMEADAVVC

-247 ELASL
+247 ELSSL
-252 FTTLS
+252 FSSGSSKESLYNFLIASNEQNEPFLELCGGYDVSFSDVNTLS
-257 SDNFDTDF
+257 
-265 IVAVNEDNVPFM
+265 
-277 SLLSNP
+277 
-283 DFSVDKIMNLHYTN
+283 YTN
-297 NFSHNHGS
+297 GFAHYNLNGQAATVGS
-305 LTIGKYTSQLTGY
+305 YTSELTGY

-324 PAFSSASSTITKHVL
+324 PTFNSSAGVFGKQML
-339 YITCFVIAFLLG
+339 YISCFIIAFLLG
-351 ISLIIRFSRR
+351 IALIVRFSKR

-396 SYVRQLLTGLIASE
+396 TYVRQLLTGLVAST

-416 KEYLNLVG
+416 KEYLNLIG
-424 EPLYYN
+424 ESLCYN
-430 CLYIV
+430 GLYIV
-435 AYNNAGDSSENA
+435 AYNNAGDSGEST
-447 QQIRSS
+447 QPIRSAE
-453 DDFNHVITN
+453 DFNQIIME
-462 ALQNYLGSP
+462 ALQNYFGMP
-471 LYYFNPADRTYAL
+471 LYCFSPSDRTYAL
-484 LLACTKEDEANLI
+484 LLACSKEDEANLI
-497 IKTNETIVQL
+497 IKANETIVQL

-519 FAGIGRNTDSLT
+519 FAGIGKNTDSLT
-531 NVWESYQQAVESISY
+531 NVWESYQQAIESINY

-627 LPSGI
+627 LPSGV
-632 SAEVTAQLDEQ
+632 SAEITSQLDEQ
-643 FNEHATFK
+643 FNQHVTFK

-663 FAVESEDTN
+663 FTVESDDTS

-684 FMDPSMGLN
+684 YMDPSMGLN

-768 SSMRENKADK
+768 SNMRENKN

>member
-1 MLFFLFKTGTILLY
+1 
-15 KLIIYNIM
+15 
-23 EKTLMIL
+23 MIL
-30 NRKETKNNTNSTT
+30 NTKTTKNNADSTT
-43 DKQSL
+43 EKQSL

-74 FRNVQQQYDFQQE
+74 FKNVETQYNFQEQ
-87 STMVSNVELFEKDLK
+87 STLISNVELFEKDLK
-102 IMDIYCRQLLQ
+102 IMNVYCRQLLQ
-113 NNTFRK
+113 NNNFRK
-119 LIAFHDPD
+119 LLSYHDPQSAD
-127 DKSFMDMGIALAT
+127 FLDMGNALAT

-158 CYLPNTD
+158 CYLPNTE
-165 YILSPNYFI
+165 YILSPTYFI
-174 SAERYYSWMKR
+174 SEDRYYKWMKR
-185 YANPEYTNW
+185 YADAEHDNW
-194 LKALSEESNY
+194 LKALTDSSNY
-204 YQFLP
+204 YHFIP
-209 MDNVAPNFS
+209 MDDIAPNFS
-218 KNYYMYMVNMD
+218 KNYYMYMINMN
-229 DLYYMDANAVVC
+229 DLYYMEADAVVC

-247 ELASL
+247 ELSSL
-252 FTTLS
+252 FSSGSSKESLYNFLIVSNEQNEPFLELCGGYDVSFSDVNTLS
-257 SDNFDTDF
+257 
-265 IVAVNEDNVPFM
+265 
-277 SLLSNP
+277 
-283 DFSVDKIMNLHYTN
+283 YTN
-297 NFSHNHGS
+297 GFAHYNLNGQAATVGS
-305 LTIGKYTSQLTGY
+305 YTSELTGY

-324 PAFSSASSTITKHVL
+324 PTFNSSAGVFGKQML
-339 YITCFVIAFLLG
+339 YISCFIIAFLLG
-351 ISLIIRFSRR
+351 IALIVRFSKR

-396 SYVRQLLTGLIASE
+396 TYVRQLLTGLVAST

-416 KEYLNLVG
+416 KEYLNLIG
-424 EPLYYN
+424 ESLCYN
-430 CLYIV
+430 GLYIV
-435 AYNNAGDSSENA
+435 AYNNAGDSGEST
-447 QQIRSS
+447 QPIRSAE
-453 DDFNHVITN
+453 DFNQIIME
-462 ALQNYLGSP
+462 ALQNYFGMP
-471 LYYFNPADRTYAL
+471 LYCFSPSDRTYAL
-484 LLACTKEDEANLI
+484 LLACSKEDEANLI
-497 IKTNETIVQL
+497 IKANETIVQL

-519 FAGIGRNTDSLT
+519 FAGIGKNTDSLT
-531 NVWESYQQAVESISY
+531 NVWESYQQAIESINY

-627 LPSGI
+627 LPSGV
-632 SAEVTAQLDEQ
+632 SAEITSQLDEQ
-643 FNEHATFK
+643 FNQHVTFK

-663 FAVESEDTN
+663 FTVESDDTS

-684 FMDPSMGLN
+684 YMDPSMGLN

-768 SSMRENKADK
+768 SNMRENKN

>member
-1 MLFFLFKTGTILLY
+1 
-15 KLIIYNIM
+15 
-23 EKTLMIL
+23 MIL
-30 NRKETKNNTNSTT
+30 NTKTTKNNADSTT
-43 DKQSL
+43 EKQSL

-74 FRNVQQQYDFQQE
+74 FKNVETQYNFQEQ
-87 STMVSNVELFEKDLK
+87 STLVSNVELFEKDLK
-102 IMDIYCRQLLQ
+102 IMNVYCRQLLQ
-113 NNTFRK
+113 NNNFRK
-119 LIAFHDPD
+119 LLSYHDPQSAD
-127 DKSFMDMGIALAT
+127 FLDMGNALAT

-158 CYLPNTD
+158 CYLPNTE
-165 YILSPNYFI
+165 YILSPTYFI
-174 SAERYYSWMKR
+174 SEDRYYKWMKR
-185 YANPEYTNW
+185 YADAEHDNW
-194 LKALSEESNY
+194 LKALTDSSNY
-204 YQFLP
+204 YHFIP
-209 MDNVAPNFS
+209 MDDIAPNFS
-218 KNYYMYMVNMD
+218 KNYYMYMINMN
-229 DLYYMDANAVVC
+229 DLYYMEADAVVC

-247 ELASL
+247 ELSSL
-252 FTTLS
+252 FSSGSSKESLYNFLIASNEQNESFLELCGDYDVTFSDVNTLS
-257 SDNFDTDF
+257 
-265 IVAVNEDNVPFM
+265 
-277 SLLSNP
+277 
-283 DFSVDKIMNLHYTN
+283 YTN
-297 NFSHNHGS
+297 GFAHYNLNGQAATVGS
-305 LTIGKYTSQLTGY
+305 YTSELTGY

-324 PAFSSASSTITKHVL
+324 PTFNSSAGVFGKQML
-339 YITCFVIAFLLG
+339 YISCFIIAFLLG
-351 ISLIIRFSRR
+351 IALIVRFSKR

-396 SYVRQLLTGLIASE
+396 TYVRQLLTGLVAST

-416 KEYLNLVG
+416 KEYLNLIG
-424 EPLYYN
+424 ESLCYN
-430 CLYIV
+430 GLYIV
-435 AYNNAGDSSENA
+435 AYNNAGDSGEST
-447 QQIRSS
+447 QPIRSAE
-453 DDFNHVITN
+453 DFNQIIME
-462 ALQNYLGSP
+462 ALQNYFGMP
-471 LYYFNPADRTYAL
+471 LYCFSPSDRTYAL
-484 LLACTKEDEANLI
+484 LLACSKEDEANLI
-497 IKTNETIVQL
+497 IKANETIVQL

-519 FAGIGRNTDSLT
+519 FAGIGKNTDSLT
-531 NVWESYQQAVESISY
+531 NVWESYQQAIESINY

-627 LPSGI
+627 LPSGV
-632 SAEVTAQLDEQ
+632 SAEITSQLDEQ
-643 FNEHATFK
+643 FNQHVTFK

-663 FAVESEDTN
+663 FTVESDDTS

-684 FMDPSMGLN
+684 YMDPSMGLN

-768 SSMRENKADK
+768 SNMRENKN

>member
-1 MLFFLFKTGTILLY
+1 
-15 KLIIYNIM
+15 
-23 EKTLMIL
+23 MIL

-174 SAERYYSWMKR
+174 SDERYYSWMKR
-185 YANPEYTNW
+185 YADTEYDNW
-194 LKALSEESNY
+194 LKALSDESNY

-209 MDNVAPNFS
+209 MDNIAPNFS
-218 KNYYMYMVNMD
+218 KNYYMYIVNID

-324 PAFSSASSTITKHVL
+324 PAFSSTSSTITKQVL

-620 LLKARFA
+620 LLKTRFA